1 MEHETVFAGIEVPT
15 ADQNKSVEGVED
27 VADATEIFRRRDDH
41 RNPPSLGDR
50 VEVPG
55 SEKSVSRGS
64 LVGSAVI
71 TVHSDKGFACHVCIL
86 RILFAT
92 RFASDG
98 KVRW

>member
-1 MEHETVFAGIEVPT
+1 
-15 ADQNKSVEGVED
+15 
-27 VADATEIFRRRDDH
+27 
-41 RNPPSLGDR
+41 
-50 VEVPG
+50 
-55 SEKSVSRGS
+55 